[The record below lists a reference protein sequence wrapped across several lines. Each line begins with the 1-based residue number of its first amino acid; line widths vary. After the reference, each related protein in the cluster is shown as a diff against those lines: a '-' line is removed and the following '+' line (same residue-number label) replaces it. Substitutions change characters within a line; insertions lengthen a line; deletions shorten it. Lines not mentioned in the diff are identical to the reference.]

1 MILSPAATALAE
13 PTATAQQG
21 ATFRNNVAN
30 FGGAIAASYKSAV
43 NVDAGTFEGNRGD
56 GAGAAICPNVNTSAD
71 IRSATFAKATPA
83 QPAGLSDTGD
93 PTSFSAALA
102 LAALGVVA
110 AGMGLAARRPR
121 G

>member
-1 MILSPAATALAE
+1 MCIRDSTYRVEEDQAEGYLA
-13 PTATAQQG
+13 PVVTG
-21 ATFRNNVAN
+21 D
-30 FGGAIAASYKSAV
+30 AASGFTVTNKV
-43 NVDAGTFEGNRGD
+43 EPGGNPGNPGGGSGGD
-56 GAGAAICPNVNTSAD
+56 TPGGGSGAPTK
-71 IRSATFAKATPA
+71 AKATPA
-83 QPAGLSDTGD
+83 QPSGLPDTGD